1 MNIVKHKNT
10 RKMTTLISKGT
21 VYKVGFANNT
31 VKKIY
36 DRLWVKTGYGEGADY
51 ILRNNK
57 TEEEIIEWL
66 KKAPGFTLEKDCVLG
81 LIK

>member
-1 MNIVKHKNT
+1 
-10 RKMTTLISKGT
+10 MTTLISKGT
-21 VYKVGFANNT
+21 VYKVGFKNNT

-36 DRLWVKTGYGEGADY
+36 DRLWVKTGSGEGTDY
-51 ILRNNK
+51 VLRNNK

-66 KKAPGFTLEKDCVLG
+66 KNATGFTLEIDCVLG